1 MKTHSDEWFA
11 RQQARLLEPYKNT
24 RRYNYIPAVVFV
36 AAYFVTKDYYH
47 GWQNLL
53 YSFLDVSIFFRWRWE
68 VSFIADVVLWLVALV
83 VQIVALVFF
92 IKTFVN
98 VVRCKYYE
106 NVARVQAM
114 DYLGSAR
121 VVTLTGVPGCG
132 KTFSGGANIAIAVA
146 ASRWAKLKSDYF
158 LQHGMVTRWK
168 LEGNTDAIEKFAALE
183 ESYFYYAEREARYI
197 PCLVS
202 TIPLRDLLGRFSYV
216 MTPEVEAQVTRVP
229 EYSVLF
235 KDESGLDSGASRS
248 RDMSLAEQATYRF
261 IRHFGDFTLINT
273 DQRETGNAVQIRGVT
288 DYNINL
294 QRQETIMAPNFAWK
308 IFQKQKNRY
317 FRRLQEGKISREK
330 AQYIGEKYFYREK
343 YLETIGFRKIPYTHG
358 GANGQGTVFDRG
370 TYIFPRRGMADYD
383 GRTWWKMYQAKDK
396 PIDLATWETLLVGED
411 EVRARDQDDKLKR
424 RMA

>member
-1 MKTHSDEWFA
+1 
-11 RQQARLLEPYKNT
+11 
-24 RRYNYIPAVVFV
+24 
-36 AAYFVTKDYYH
+36 
-47 GWQNLL
+47 
-53 YSFLDVSIFFRWRWE
+53 
-68 VSFIADVVLWLVALV
+68 
-83 VQIVALVFF
+83 
-92 IKTFVN
+92 
-98 VVRCKYYE
+98 
-106 NVARVQAM
+106 M

-158 LQHGMVTRWK
+158 LQQGMVTRWK
-168 LEGNTDAIEKFAALE
+168 LEGDTDAIEKFAALE
-183 ESYFYYAEREARYI
+183 ESYIYFAEREARYI
-197 PCLVS
+197 PCLIS
-202 TIPLRDLLGRFSYV
+202 TIPLRDLHGRFSYV
-216 MTPEVEAQVTRVP
+216 MTPEVETQVTRVP
-229 EYSVLF
+229 EYTVLF

-330 AQYIGEKYFYREK
+330 AQHIGEKYFYREK

-396 PIDLATWETLLVGED
+396 PLDLATWETLLVGED
-411 EVRARDQDDKLKR
+411 EVRVRDQEDKPKR
-424 RMA
+424 RTA